1 VCRGPREGRGAR
13 PLSHPGS
20 PFWVP
25 SDALQRHVNRCAT
38 GDPSVDWLSHV
49 RTRHLPAE
57 LPRVLV
63 IGCGEGFI
71 ERSLARMDGVGAIT
85 AVDADPAAVERARR
99 NVRRRGMAAVSHA
112 PLDPNAAPLPE
123 GPWDAVIVH
132 DVLHHVGR
140 LEEFYGRIHDI
151 VSDRGRLVFV
161 EYVGPNRFQY
171 PERRAELVQRY
182 FRLLPQRLRR
192 DADTG
197 EALWR
202 REPVDAARL
211 TRDSP
216 FEAAR
221 SEDLLP
227 LARKSFVA
235 EAEYS
240 GGGGLLHP
248 LLSGLARNFGRAPAE
263 EERLLEVLCA
273 AEARLETE
281 RLLPNDFAVFVGRR
295 RATRPAVT

>member
-1 VCRGPREGRGAR
+1 M
-13 PLSHPGS
+13 SHPGS

-25 SDALQRHVNRCAT
+25 SAALQRHINRSAS
-38 GDPSVDWLSHV
+38 GDPTVDWLSHA
-49 RTRHLPAE
+49 RTRHLPSE

-63 IGCGEGFI
+63 VGCGEGFI
-71 ERSLARMDGVGAIT
+71 ERSLARMSGVGPIT
-85 AVDADPAAVERARR
+85 AIDADPAAVERARR
-99 NVRRRGMAAVSHA
+99 NARRRGLAAVAHA
-112 PLDPNAAPLPE
+112 VLDPNAVPLPE

-132 DVLHHVGR
+132 DTLHHVGR
-140 LEEFYGRIHDI
+140 LEGFYGHIHDI
-151 VSDRGRLVFV
+151 LAPRGRVVFV

-171 PERRAELVQRY
+171 PAERGEIVQRY

-192 DADTG
+192 DPDTG

-202 REPVDAARL
+202 PEPVDAARL
-211 TRDSP
+211 TLDSP
-216 FEAAR
+216 LEAAR

-227 LARKSFVA
+227 LARRCFVA

-248 LLSGLARNFGRAPAE
+248 LLSGLARNFGSRGE
-263 EERLLEVLCA
+263 EEHVLDVLCA
-273 AEARLETE
+273 AETRLESE
-281 RLLPNDFAVFVGRR
+281 GLLPNNFAVFVGRR

>member
-1 VCRGPREGRGAR
+1 VRRGPREGPGAFA
-13 PLSHPGS
+13 LSHPGS
-20 PFWVP
+20 PFWLP
-25 SDALQRHVNRCAT
+25 SGVLQRHVNRCAT

-49 RTRHLPAE
+49 RSRHLPAE

-63 IGCGEGFI
+63 VGCGEGFI

-85 AVDADPAAVERARR
+85 AVDADPATVERARR
-99 NVRRRGMAAVSHA
+99 DARRRGLAAVSHA
-112 PLDPNAAPLPE
+112 PLDPNTSPLPE

-132 DVLHHVGR
+132 DTLHHVGR
-140 LEEFYGRIHDI
+140 LEEFYGRIHD
-151 VSDRGRLVFV
+151 VLSARGRFVFV

-171 PERRAELVQRY
+171 PGQSTELVQRY
-182 FRLLPQRLRR
+182 FRLLPQRLRSN
-192 DADTG
+192 ADSG

-202 REPVDAARL
+202 REPVDAALLARE
-211 TRDSP
+211 RP

-248 LLSGLARNFGRAPAE
+248 LLSGLEHNFGRAPAE

-273 AEARLETE
+273 AESRLETE
-281 RLLPNDFAVFVGRR
+281 GLLPNDFAVFVGRR
-295 RATRPAVT
+295 RTTRPAVT

>member
-1 VCRGPREGRGAR
+1 MCA
-13 PLSHPGS
+13 LSHLGS
-20 PFWVP
+20 PFWLP
-25 SDALQRHVNRCAT
+25 SGALQRHVNRSAT
-38 GDPSVDWLSHV
+38 GVPSVDWLSHV

-85 AVDADPAAVERARR
+85 AVDADPATVERARR
-99 NVRRRGMAAVSHA
+99 DARRRGMAAVSHA
-112 PLDPNAAPLPE
+112 PLEPNAAPLPE

-132 DVLHHVGR
+132 DTLHHVGG
-140 LEEFYGRIHDI
+140 LEEFYGRIHDAL
-151 VSDRGRLVFV
+151 SAHGRVVFV

-171 PERRAELVQRY
+171 PGQRMELVQRY
-182 FRLLPQRLRR
+182 FRLLPRRLRK

-197 EALWR
+197 ETLWR
-202 REPVDAARL
+202 REPVDAAL
-211 TRDSP
+211 LARDSP

-227 LARKSFVA
+227 LTRKSFVA

-263 EERLLEVLCA
+263 EERLLDVLCA
-273 AEARLETE
+273 AEARMEAE
-281 RLLPNDFAVFVGRR
+281 GLLPNDFAIFVGRR
-295 RATRPAVT
+295 RTTRPAVT